1 VTTILREWMEQ
12 HYPALL
18 AVIDWPR
25 YRLLGRCWAQDCPV
39 ATRLNV
45 LHPPRQLR
53 RCESTPMAI
62 GLTLRGW
69 LLAKGMDPAVL
80 DAWCEAYGLDP
91 GAVVQPVVP
100 ANVA

>member
-1 VTTILREWMEQ
+1 MEARC
-12 HYPALL
+12 PWLL
-18 AVIDWPR
+18 AVIDWPK
-25 YRLLGRCWAQDCPV
+25 YRLFGHCWAQDCPV

-62 GLTLRGW
+62 GITLRGW
-69 LLAKGMDPAVL
+69 LYAKGMDPAVL

-91 GAVVQPVVP
+91 DAIVRPVVP
-100 ANVA
+100 VSHAQSA